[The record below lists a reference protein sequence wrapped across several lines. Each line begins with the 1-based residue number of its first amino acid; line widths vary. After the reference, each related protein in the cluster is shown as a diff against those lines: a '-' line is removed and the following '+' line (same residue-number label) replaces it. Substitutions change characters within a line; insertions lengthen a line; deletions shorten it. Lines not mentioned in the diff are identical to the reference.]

1 MTIIDS
7 KKQLFQLFKIFPAI
21 MLYFYYDISRR
32 LTVELLEDY
41 AVSSKTDKLRWVI
54 PEYIT
59 SETLAYKILEQ
70 EAKTNI
76 PLPEEMFREL
86 NNPEEWRPFHLKDD
100 FLKSKLIKQ

>member
-1 MTIIDS
+1 
-7 KKQLFQLFKIFPAI
+7 

-41 AVSSKTDKLRWVI
+41 AVSSETDRLRWVI

-70 EAKTNI
+70 EEKTNI
-76 PLPEEMFREL
+76 PLPEEMFNEL

-100 FLKSKLIKQ
+100 CLKSKLIKQ

>member
-1 MTIIDS
+1 
-7 KKQLFQLFKIFPAI
+7 

-41 AVSSKTDKLRWVI
+41 AVSSKTDKLSWVI
-54 PEYIT
+54 PGHIT
-59 SETLAYKILEQ
+59 LETLAYKILEL

-76 PLPEEMFREL
+76 PLTQEMFREL

-100 FLKSKLIKQ
+100 CLKSKLIKQ